1 MRTDADTRQATLD
14 AAAIRNFI
22 GIFVARG
29 PQFAARPAQ
38 QAARRPRAQAACSG
52 AWCAPARPC
61 GPRRMRSGPG
71 GTSRVSQYVLLPKTA
86 GRQHRGFAGQGAT
99 ARSRARRGSFWRPT
113 WSGGSNSVSRQ
124 GGRQVRAHGRVGAV
138 ALVGAVL
145 EAVRR
150 GGQAE
155 SLAFR
160 AHLTREP
167 TEPRGSVRRRC
178 ADDSGRLAVARSPM
192 AARKDAPRYSPNRVI
207 GAKKWSDGG
216 DGLVSRDMFFG
227 ATVPTTYPEKPGI
240 RGPEPVRRRPPR
252 TRNVRGGP
260 TRFRRRPGRFACG
273 LFEAT

>member
-1 MRTDADTRQATLD
+1 MGPGGQAGPRVATKRDDARIYSRMVRVRADLHWAGAPGKARRQEVGLGDGRFGGRSVLGAEVGCPSNGTRQA
-14 AAAIRNFI
+14 
-22 GIFVARG
+22 
-29 PQFAARPAQ
+29 
-38 QAARRPRAQAACSG
+38 
-52 AWCAPARPC
+52 
-61 GPRRMRSGPG
+61 
-71 GTSRVSQYVLLPKTA
+71 
-86 GRQHRGFAGQGAT
+86 
-99 ARSRARRGSFWRPT
+99 
-113 WSGGSNSVSRQ
+113 
-124 GGRQVRAHGRVGAV
+124 RAHGRVGAV
-138 ALVGAVL
+138 ALAGAVF
-145 EAVRR
+145 EAVHR
-150 GGQAE
+150 GAQVE
-155 SLAFR
+155 SLGFR

-207 GAKKWSDGG
+207 GANKWSDGG

-227 ATVPTTYPEKPGI
+227 ATVPTIYPEKPGI

>member
-1 MRTDADTRQATLD
+1 MPHAQHS
-14 AAAIRNFI
+14 
-22 GIFVARG
+22 GPRG
-29 PQFAARPAQ
+29 DPGRRRPAPVPG
-38 QAARRPRAQAACSG
+38 APPLAR
-52 AWCAPARPC
+52 
-61 GPRRMRSGPG
+61 
-71 GTSRVSQYVLLPKTA
+71 A
-86 GRQHRGFAGQGAT
+86 GRGGCGAAPEAPLECHNTCFYRRLRGGSIGGL
-99 ARSRARRGSFWRPT
+99 RGRARRREVGLGEGHF
-113 WSGGSNSVSRQ
+113 GGRRGLGAQIVCPDK

-138 ALVGAVL
+138 ALAGAVF
-145 EAVRR
+145 EAVHR
-150 GGQAE
+150 GAQVE
-155 SLAFR
+155 YFAFR

-216 DGLVSRDMFFG
+216 TCLVSRIMVFG

-252 TRNVRGGP
+252 TSNVRGGP